1 MRRQQ
6 PALMLSP
13 LKWVSGFL
21 FDPTRLG
28 LALRGRQFQ
37 GFKERRRHVRDLP
50 ATEGEV
56 LEGLALDGE
65 PVPIPL

>member
-6 PALMLSP
+6 PAPMSSP
-13 LKWVSGFL
+13 LKWVSDFL
-21 FDPTRLG
+21 FDPIRLG
-28 LALRGRQFQ
+28 LALLGRQVQ
-37 GFKERRRHVRDLP
+37 GLKELRRHVRDLL

-56 LEGLALDGE
+56 VEGLALDGE